1 MKKNLNTLKQHAD
14 SGGRKSLII
23 ILLSGLF
30 ISSCDDLLSTEEQAE
45 KAAAEICECIKNNSL
60 STCKDKLNDEYG
72 HYANDDDFIKA
83 FNNAQGCGI
92 TIYKDK

>member
-1 MKKNLNTLKQHAD
+1 MKYFFKTPLQHV
-14 SGGRKSLII
+14 SFGRKQTFVF

-45 KAAAEICECIKNNSL
+45 KASVEMCECIKDNSL
-60 STCKDKLNDEYG
+60 NTCKDKLNDKYG

-83 FNNAQGCGI
+83 FNNAQDCGI